1 MTGRHPQAPT
11 GIRMARPSDAEVVQ
25 AIYAPYVADTAIS
38 FELEPPDAEEMGRRM
53 ETVSRRYPW
62 LVYELDGEVVGYAYA
77 SAHRERA
84 AYGWSAD
91 GAVYL
96 APQAH
101 RRGIGRALYQRLVAI
116 LNLQGVHSLYGGI
129 TLPNAG
135 SVGLHEA
142 CGFVRVGVYKE
153 VGYKFGA
160 WHDVG
165 WWGLR
170 LNSPA
175 KDTTPPRSFSPSLFE
190 LTASADLVRSST

>member
-1 MTGRHPQAPT
+1 MTAERAQPQP
-11 GIRMARPSDAEVVQ
+11 GIRVARPSDAGAVQ
-25 AIYAPYVADTAIS
+25 AIYAPYVAETAIS
-38 FELEPPDAEEMGRRM
+38 FELEPPGVEEVAHRM
-53 ETVSRRYPW
+53 EIIGQRYPW
-62 LVYELDGEVVGYAYA
+62 LIYELDGEVVGYAYA
-77 SAHRERA
+77 TVHRERA

-96 APQAH
+96 SPQAH
-101 RRGIGRALYQRLVAI
+101 RRGIGRALYQRLAAI

-142 CGFVRVGVYKE
+142 CGFVHVGVYRE

-165 WWGLR
+165 WWGIK
-170 LNSPA
+170 LNPPA
-175 KDTTPPRSFSPSLFE
+175 KDPKPPTSFSPALFE
-190 LTASADLVRSST
+190 LTAPGG

>member
-1 MTGRHPQAPT
+1 MPAGHTQTRTGMRVAQ
-11 GIRMARPSDAEVVQ
+11 PSDAAAVR

-38 FELEPPDAEEMGRRM
+38 FELDPPSVEEMARRIEAVGRRH
-53 ETVSRRYPW
+53 PW
-62 LVYELDGEVVGYAYA
+62 LVYERDGEVVGYAYA
-77 SAHRERA
+77 TAHRERA

-96 APQAH
+96 SPQAH
-101 RRGIGRALYQRLVAI
+101 RRGIGRALYRRLAAI
-116 LNLQGVHSLYGGI
+116 LNLQGIHSLYGGI

-142 CGFVRVGVYKE
+142 CGFVRVGIYRE

-165 WWGLR
+165 WWGLQ
-170 LNSPA
+170 LNAPA
-175 KDTTPPRSFSPSLFE
+175 KEPMPPTSFSQALFE
-190 LTASADLVRSST
+190 LTASAG